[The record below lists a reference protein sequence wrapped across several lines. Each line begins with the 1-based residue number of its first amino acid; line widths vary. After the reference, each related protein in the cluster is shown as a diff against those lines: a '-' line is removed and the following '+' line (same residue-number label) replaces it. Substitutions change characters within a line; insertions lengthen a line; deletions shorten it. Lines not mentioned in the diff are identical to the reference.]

1 MEKEFYYQSLKVTEM
16 GDLEQNIEKY
26 LREIEILKRKKE
38 GVDSKVKKLQ
48 LEQQNIDNQ
57 IDSLQEYIN
66 KLKIKEVKVSNHA
79 VLRYFERIL
88 NYDLNEIRQKI
99 LTKEI
104 QENYLL
110 LGDGQYQN
118 GEIILVIK
126 NDTVITIME
135 NGGKK

>member
-1 MEKEFYYQSLKVTEM
+1 M